1 MKQFASNYPVIRL
14 TDFAI
19 EFMQAHGNPIVSK
32 DFVGYTVLLDE
43 KVAGKV
49 GLAIGLDNS
58 ILPFSLDAKKP
69 LTLKKVKKI
78 FKFLIE
84 TNFVKDAFYDPF
96 PDFEKYNDIPFDI
109 NKATFL
115 NGYTM
120 KTSYNTEDDN
130 FVPDDDIDI
139 ENMDNIVKK
148 LNIKVDE
155 NI

>member
-1 MKQFASNYPVIRL
+1 MKQSASNYPVVKL

-19 EFMQAHGNPIVSK
+19 DFIQAHGNPIMSK
-32 DFVGYTVLLDE
+32 DFVGYTILLDE
-43 KVAGKV
+43 KVAGRV
-49 GLAIGLDNS
+49 ALAVGLDNS

-148 LNIKVDE
+148 LNIKIDE